1 MESLDI
7 SREIFKDLAVV
18 KAVLNCQKFP
28 VAVLSPEG
36 EILATNQQ
44 YEEQFGQGKGVVGR
58 YCHEVSH
65 GLEVPCW
72 QQGEACPLR
81 LSRRLGQSQRCVHV
95 HHTPDGE
102 VHHDVQACPV
112 IGEGGKVLGYLESI
126 QPTRIATPVANDKG
140 LVGRSMAFNRMLEML
155 QRVAP
160 SETTVLLLGESGT
173 GKELAAQAV
182 HALSRRCT
190 HPFVALDCSG
200 LVESLFE
207 SELFGHEKGAFTGAY
222 TRKVGLVE
230 SANGGTLFLDEVGDL
245 SPSLQVK
252 LLRLI
257 ETGTYRRVG
266 SVDSLRADVR
276 LICATHRDLQRMV
289 DEGTFRADLYYR
301 ISAFPVRL
309 PALRERPEDIELL
322 SRSMMMRIAP
332 TPGECKLD
340 PSTMET
346 LRAYAF
352 PGNIRE
358 LRNILDRAI
367 LLADGNTIFPEHLPE
382 DIREGTSDFSPVP
395 PTGKILPLEEM
406 EQRYLEWAA
415 SRFTGD
421 RSDLARMLGLGE
433 RTLYRKLQR
442 LRSNRPK

>member
-1 MESLDI
+1 M
-7 SREIFKDLAVV
+7 
-18 KAVLNCQKFP
+18 
-28 VAVLSPEG
+28 
-36 EILATNQQ
+36 
-44 YEEQFGQGKGVVGR
+44 
-58 YCHEVSH
+58 
-65 GLEVPCW
+65 
-72 QQGEACPLR
+72 
-81 LSRRLGQSQRCVHV
+81 
-95 HHTPDGE
+95 
-102 VHHDVQACPV
+102 
-112 IGEGGKVLGYLESI
+112 IGEEGKVLGYLESI
-126 QPTRIATPVANDKG
+126 QPTRIATPVANEKG

-173 GKELAAQAV
+173 GKELAAEAV
-182 HALSRRCT
+182 HALSRRSSR
-190 HPFVALDCSG
+190 PFVALDCSG

-222 TRKVGLVE
+222 TRKVGMVE

-245 SPSLQVK
+245 SQSLQVK

-266 SVDSLRADVR
+266 SVDLLRADVR

-309 PALRERPEDIELL
+309 PSLRERPEDIELL

-346 LRAYAF
+346 LR
-352 PGNIRE
+352 G
-358 LRNILDRAI
+358 LRVSRQHPRAAQHPRAGPPARRRQHDLPRASAGGDPRRHLGVLAGAPDRQDPA
-367 LLADGNTIFPEHLPE
+367 ARGDGAALSGVGGEPFHGGPQRPRPPARAGRAHSLSQAPASALTPTEV
-382 DIREGTSDFSPVP
+382 GASDRIVSSRSLRAGPAVP
-395 PTGKILPLEEM
+395 H
-406 EQRYLEWAA
+406 R
-415 SRFTGD
+415 
-421 RSDLARMLGLGE
+421 
-433 RTLYRKLQR
+433 
-442 LRSNRPK
+442 

>member
-1 MESLDI
+1 
-7 SREIFKDLAVV
+7 
-18 KAVLNCQKFP
+18 

-36 EILATNQQ
+36 RILATNQQ
-44 YEEQFGQGKGVVGR
+44 YSDQFGNGESVVGR
-58 YCHEVSH
+58 HCYEVSH
-65 GLEVPCW
+65 GLDVPCW

-81 LSRRLGQSQRCVHV
+81 LSRKLGQSQRCVHV
-95 HHTPDGE
+95 HHTPQGE

-112 IGEGGKVLGYLESI
+112 VSEEGKVLAYLESI
-126 QPTRIATPVANDKG
+126 QPTRIATPVASEEG
-140 LVGRSMAFNRMLEML
+140 LVGRSAAFNRMLEMI

-173 GKELAAQAV
+173 GKELAARAV
-182 HALSRRCT
+182 HTLSRRCGR
-190 HPFVALDCSG
+190 PFVALDCSG

-245 SPSLQVK
+245 SAALQVK

-266 SVDSLRADVR
+266 SVDALRADIR
-276 LICATHRDLQRMV
+276 LVCATHRDLQRMV

-309 PALRERPEDIELL
+309 PPLRERPEDIDLL
-322 SRSMMMRIAP
+322 TRSMIMRIAAA
-332 TPGECKLD
+332 TGDCKLH
-340 PSTMET
+340 PSTLEV
-346 LRAYAF
+346 LREHAF

-358 LRNILDRAI
+358 LRNILERAS
-367 LLADGNTIFPEHLPE
+367 LLADGSTIFPEHLPE
-382 DIREGTSDFSPVP
+382 EVREGAPEFSPLP

-406 EQRYLEWAA
+406 EQRYLEWAV
-415 SRFTGD
+415 SRFSGD
-421 RSDLARMLGLGE
+421 RSDLARLLGLSE

-442 LRSNRPK
+442 LRTRREG